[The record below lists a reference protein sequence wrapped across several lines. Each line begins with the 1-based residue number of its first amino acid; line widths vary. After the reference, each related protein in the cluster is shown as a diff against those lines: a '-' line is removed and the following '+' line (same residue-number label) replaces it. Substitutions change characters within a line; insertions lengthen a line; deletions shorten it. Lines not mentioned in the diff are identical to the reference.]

1 MAVGCVA
8 GLRLG
13 GIAAGVVAFVPVG
26 LVAVDAY
33 AFAGTIRCPVPVNTS
48 PAIRHFDSHSTQS
61 AGALAGLL
69 ATAATKRPKSLQ
81 PSASSTLSVPTD
93 ATSHR

>member
-1 MAVGCVA
+1 M
-8 GLRLG
+8 
-13 GIAAGVVAFVPVG
+13 
-26 LVAVDAY
+26 
-33 AFAGTIRCPVPVNTS
+33 NTS

-81 PSASSTLSVPTD
+81 SFASSTLSVPTD